1 MDLKDDR
8 SVKTS
13 DKLSYKLVLQRRVDY
28 ALSCL
33 DTPMLEDAV
42 ISLRTACYFNQVGLP
57 FKDEIDANLKV
68 LNDWR
73 MEYLLAIVK
82 RDKDE
87 WYHPIKRKINLMT
100 ITDIYYTKELQFL
113 IGMLSSH
120 NALLEPKDFVETGS
134 TE

>member
-1 MDLKDDR
+1 MDVNDDR

-13 DKLSYKLVLQRRVDY
+13 DKLTYKNVLQRRVDY

-33 DTPMLEDAV
+33 GSLMLEDAV
-42 ISLRTACYFNQVGLP
+42 ISLRNACYFNQVGLP
-57 FKDEIDANLKV
+57 FKTEIDKNLKK
-68 LNDWR
+68 L
-73 MEYLLAIVK
+73 EFEKAVK
-82 RDKDE
+82 IGV
-87 WYHPIKRKINLMT
+87 IKRLHPGHWEHAGKRIQYEYALEEEF
-100 ITDIYYTKELQFL
+100 YTSELQFL